1 MYLVNP
7 QGNVQVI
14 NTINGKPFIRIAN
27 VCGRTGGGFIVIINE
42 GRIYDFVNGH
52 FRFKKGVPVYSG
64 GHFSYY
70 AFNSRMVAWRRERYL
85 AEAGYFD
92 KPGTLTFPCTETQ
105 INFNLLDD
113 DHFAI
118 CSHEGATVFDISG
131 KDSARHFLPGLP
143 VNNMLK
149 DAEGNIWFGTAGH
162 GLYRLGSP
170 YVLNLRLRNNNLP
183 NQVFALARHKES
195 ILATTELNLLYRL
208 DRKTGR
214 LNEEPVIL
222 KEAGFNPISRL
233 LIFKDRYCLYGSNIS
248 VYRTGL
254 DLKKQQK
261 QVYPIAFKGFCLSD
275 DKLYVSTKDNV
286 FVLHPETW
294 IISDTIWR
302 GRSTSVYA
310 DKDTAYIGTLN
321 GLYRHLPNGTVQC
334 LGDKAPALK
343 TRITTIQKDSTG
355 IVWVGTYGDGLIA
368 VKDDRVIATITRH
381 NGLTSNVC
389 RTFYLCGHSLWVG
402 TDKGLNKINVTQP
415 GFPVTKYTTGDGLV
429 SDITNALYVDS
440 NKVFVGS
447 PEGITFF
454 DEEKLISQSRCD
466 LLFTDITVGGNTWS
480 FDSIPA
486 LIDHKKN
493 SVRFDYVGIS
503 YKSGGDMRYRYRL
516 LGLDSTWHETR
527 ETFVSYPIL
536 PSGDYQFQLQAIN
549 KFDVRSKMLT
559 AGFTIDKLLYERTW
573 FQLFIAL
580 LFLAVTGIL
589 VSLIIR
595 RIRKRERE
603 KTAINK
609 RISELEQL
617 SRKAQMN
624 PHFIFN
630 SLNSIQHYVLS
641 SDLTGANKFISSF
654 SRLIRQ
660 TLDFSSKPEI
670 SLEEELDYLTN
681 YLELEKTRLE
691 DAFAWQ
697 AHIDKSVNPADYYIP
712 PMILQPFVEN
722 SVRHGLRFRRDKN
735 GIVSIS
741 VYRKG
746 QYLVCILEDNG
757 IGRKAAMQYKSIT
770 PINYQSK
777 GLSLTADRIE
787 MFNKE
792 HELKISM
799 FIDDLEDENQNALGT
814 KVTISFPVI

>member
-1 MYLVNP
+1 MKGAVYILLLLVIVPLAVCGQEYGYTQYNSRDGLAGATIYCMVQDRDGFIWLGTEGGLSRFDGTHFKNFTREDGLPDNEVVQLFADSKGRVWIAPFKKSVCYYYKGKIHTPENDPMLKRIPVVDYIIHFAEDEAGNVLLQEYRQMYLVNP

-52 FRFKKGVPVYSG
+52 FHFKKGVPVYSG

-334 LGDKAPALK
+334 LYYHHTKRQHRYCLG
-343 TRITTIQKDSTG
+343 RH
-355 IVWVGTYGDGLIA
+355 VW
-368 VKDDRVIATITRH
+368 
-381 NGLTSNVC
+381 
-389 RTFYLCGHSLWVG
+389 
-402 TDKGLNKINVTQP
+402 
-415 GFPVTKYTTGDGLV
+415 
-429 SDITNALYVDS
+429 
-440 NKVFVGS
+440 
-447 PEGITFF
+447 
-454 DEEKLISQSRCD
+454 
-466 LLFTDITVGGNTWS
+466 
-480 FDSIPA
+480 
-486 LIDHKKN
+486 
-493 SVRFDYVGIS
+493 
-503 YKSGGDMRYRYRL
+503 
-516 LGLDSTWHETR
+516 
-527 ETFVSYPIL
+527 
-536 PSGDYQFQLQAIN
+536 
-549 KFDVRSKMLT
+549 
-559 AGFTIDKLLYERTW
+559 
-573 FQLFIAL
+573 
-580 LFLAVTGIL
+580 
-589 VSLIIR
+589 R
-595 RIRKRERE
+595 RPYCRKRR
-603 KTAINK
+603 
-609 RISELEQL
+609 
-617 SRKAQMN
+617 SRYS
-624 PHFIFN
+624 H
-630 SLNSIQHYVLS
+630 HY
-641 SDLTGANKFISSF
+641 
-654 SRLIRQ
+654 
-660 TLDFSSKPEI
+660 
-670 SLEEELDYLTN
+670 
-681 YLELEKTRLE
+681 
-691 DAFAWQ
+691 
-697 AHIDKSVNPADYYIP
+697 PA
-712 PMILQPFVEN
+712 
-722 SVRHGLRFRRDKN
+722 
-735 GIVSIS
+735 
-741 VYRKG
+741 
-746 QYLVCILEDNG
+746 
-757 IGRKAAMQYKSIT
+757 
-770 PINYQSK
+770 
-777 GLSLTADRIE
+777 
-787 MFNKE
+787 
-792 HELKISM
+792 
-799 FIDDLEDENQNALGT
+799 
-814 KVTISFPVI
+814 